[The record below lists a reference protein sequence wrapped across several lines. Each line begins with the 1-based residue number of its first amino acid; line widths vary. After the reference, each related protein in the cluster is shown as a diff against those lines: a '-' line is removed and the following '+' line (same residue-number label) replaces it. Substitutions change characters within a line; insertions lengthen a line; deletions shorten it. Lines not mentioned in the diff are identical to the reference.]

1 MTKDEFLRDQAA
13 AASEPAAPRSQVLLV
28 NACMFVFG
36 IVLLLMG
43 SLLPSLQVSAAHAG
57 SLGSLPL
64 AGVLTATIVI
74 GPVFDKAGA
83 KLILSLSLV
92 LVAGALAVMPC
103 LSSYAALAAAAIAYG
118 MGGGMLNTVTNALI
132 SVLRASSR
140 ASSLNLL
147 GFSFSLGA
155 IAAPL
160 LISVAHGHFSPAT
173 MLRLLAVAPALI
185 LLLLLPM
192 PFPPGLR
199 AGTPPRVLL
208 RSLLHPAIWIFAILL
223 LFESANE
230 NCVFVWAGKL
240 TADFFPSFANRADLA
255 LVAVTVALGVG
266 RLIASFASRH
276 FAGRAL
282 LFLSCAVVMFGSTLV
297 AFSAAHASL
306 GYAGTIAGF
315 SILGLGLAPIFP
327 TTLALAGDR
336 FPSETGTVF
345 GAIMAVALVGGTS
358 GPLLGGWLVARNP
371 VHVLAIPCAG
381 AVAIALLALTPH
393 RASQGSNI
401 GAFPVN

>member
-1 MTKDEFLRDQAA
+1 MKTGNSADALTA
-13 AASEPAAPRSQVLLV
+13 AASDPAALGAQILLV

-43 SLLPSLQVSAAHAG
+43 SLLPALRVSAAHAG

-64 AGVLTATIVI
+64 AGVLIATIVI

-83 KLILSLSLV
+83 KLILAVSLV
-92 LVAGALAVMPC
+92 LVAGALAIMPW
-103 LSSYAALAAAAIAYG
+103 LSTYPALAAAAIAYG
-118 MGGGMLNTVTNALI
+118 LGGGILNTVANAI
-132 SVLRASSR
+132 VSVLRASSR

-160 LISVAHGHFSPAT
+160 LMSVAHGRLSSAAT
-173 MLRLLAVAPALI
+173 LRLLAAAPALI

-192 PFPPGLR
+192 RFPPGLR

-208 RSLLHPAIWIFAILL
+208 RSLLHPAIWIFATLL

-240 TADFFPSFANRADLA
+240 TADIFDVSGNRADLA
-255 LVAVTVALGVG
+255 LVAVTVALGAG
-266 RLIASFASRH
+266 RLLASFVSHRLN
-276 FAGRAL
+276 GRAL
-282 LFLSCAVVMFGSTLV
+282 LLLSCALLVSGSGI
-297 AFSAAHASL
+297 AAISAPAHN
-306 GYAGTIAGF
+306 GYAGMIAGF
-315 SILGLGLAPIFP
+315 SILSLGMAPIFP
-327 TTLALAGDR
+327 TTLAIAGDR

-345 GAIMAVALVGGTS
+345 GAIMAVALIGGTT
-358 GPLLGGWLVARNP
+358 GPMLGGWLAARSTVEVLCVPVVA
-371 VHVLAIPCAG
+371 
-381 AVAIALLALTPH
+381 AVAVALLAPF
-393 RASQGSNI
+393 ASAVHHG
-401 GAFPVN
+401 